1 MYLNR
6 MCFNNNVRNKDCSR
20 YATKVYRGREGT
32 AVRIIDLST
41 RLALSFTL
49 QPFYPR
55 RKSCRY
61 ATDGIFYWHR
71 CLFTRKEIFHCQEE
85 KNEFQECSQLFY
97 LKLRTSI

>member
-1 MYLNR
+1 MYLKR
-6 MCFNNNVRNKDCSR
+6 VCFNNNVRNKDCSR

-41 RLALSFTL
+41 RLAFSFML

-61 ATDGIFYWHR
+61 ATDGIFFGIDA
-71 CLFTRKEIFHCQEE
+71 CLRERKYLSLPGRE
-85 KNEFQECSQLFY
+85 K
-97 LKLRTSI
+97 